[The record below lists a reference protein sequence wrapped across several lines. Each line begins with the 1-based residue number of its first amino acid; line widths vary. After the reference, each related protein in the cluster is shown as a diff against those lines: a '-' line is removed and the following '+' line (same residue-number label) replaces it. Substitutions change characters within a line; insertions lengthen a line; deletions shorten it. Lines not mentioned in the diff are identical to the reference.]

1 VTGTDPAERITETMK
16 YLLLLYSEPNA
27 GPAPGTPEQ
36 AAEMQEWWA
45 YTDALATAGVLLGGE
60 ALQGTETATTLTS
73 RTGSVVTTDGP
84 FTETKE
90 VLGGFYL
97 IDAENLDAA
106 MKWAE
111 RCPIMTYGS
120 VEIRPVMEFSR
131 DDDEGGSAPS

>member
-1 VTGTDPAERITETMK
+1 MK

-45 YTDALATAGVLLGGE
+45 YTDALASAGVLLGGE
-60 ALQGTETATTLTS
+60 ALQGTATATTLTS

-120 VEIRPVMEFSR
+120 VEVRPVMEFTR
-131 DDDEGGSAPS
+131 DEDEGGSAPS

>member
-1 VTGTDPAERITETMK
+1 VTGTDPAERITEIMR
-16 YLLLLYSEPNA
+16 YLLLLYAEPNA

-45 YTDALATAGVLLGGE
+45 YTDALQAAGVLLGGE

-73 RTGSVVTTDGP
+73 RTGSVVSTDGP
-84 FTETKE
+84 FAETKE
-90 VLGGFYL
+90 VLGGFYM

-120 VEIRPVMEFSR
+120 VEIRPVLELTR
-131 DDDEGGSAPS
+131 DDGDATS

>member
-1 VTGTDPAERITETMK
+1 MK
-16 YLLLLYSEPNA
+16 YLLLLYSEPDA

-45 YTDALATAGVLLGGE
+45 YTDALQTAGVLLGGE
-60 ALQGTETATTLTS
+60 ALQGTGTATTLTS
-73 RTGSVVTTDGP
+73 RTGSVVSTDGP
-84 FTETKE
+84 FAETKE

-120 VEIRPVMEFSR
+120 VEIRPVMELSR
-131 DDDEGGSAPS
+131 ENDEGGPTPS

>member
-1 VTGTDPAERITETMK
+1 VTGTDPAERITETMR

-45 YTDALATAGVLLGGE
+45 YTDALQAAGVLLGGE

-73 RTGSVVTTDGP
+73 RTGSVVSTDGP
-84 FTETKE
+84 FAETKE
-90 VLGGFYL
+90 VLGGFYM

-120 VEIRPVMEFSR
+120 VEIRPVLELTR
-131 DDDEGGSAPS
+131 DDGDATS

>member
-1 VTGTDPAERITETMK
+1 VTGTDPAERITEIMR

-45 YTDALATAGVLLGGE
+45 YTDALQAAGVLLGGE

-73 RTGSVVTTDGP
+73 RTGSVVSTDGP
-84 FTETKE
+84 FAETKE
-90 VLGGFYL
+90 VLGGFYM

-120 VEIRPVMEFSR
+120 VEIRPVLELTR
-131 DDDEGGSAPS
+131 DDGDATS